1 MNPLRWAKA
10 EVLHLAWRRG
20 RYTPPDRKLLEDT
33 ILPGLAA
40 EPSIQRVLSVGIA
53 WYTHRYAAIFERQ
66 AFVTIDLD
74 PTRAAAAT
82 GEHVVGDLCD
92 LETLFAAGDA
102 FDLVLMN
109 GVIGFGL
116 NAPPD
121 VDRALAAV
129 AARLRPGGT
138 LLLGINEEKPTY
150 VDPASVP
157 AQAAFAPRA
166 FGSWPDGRVTVA
178 VPFRERSHTF
188 LFWRRK

>member
-10 EVLHLAWRRG
+10 EVLHLAWRHG
-20 RYTPPDRKLLEDT
+20 RYLPPDRKLLEET

-40 EPSIQRVLSVGIA
+40 EPSIQRVLSVGVA
-53 WYTHRYAAIFERQ
+53 WYTHRYAAIFARQ
-66 AFVTIDLD
+66 SFVTIDLD
-74 PTRAAAAT
+74 PARAPSAT
-82 GEHVVGDLCD
+82 GEHVVGDLRD
-92 LETLFAAGDA
+92 LETLFAPSAA

-116 NAPPD
+116 NAGAD

-129 AARLRPGGT
+129 AARLHPGGT

-150 VDPASVP
+150 VDPTSVP
-157 AQAAFAPRA
+157 AHAAFAPRA
-166 FGSWPDGRVTVA
+166 FGPWPDGRVTVE

-188 LFWRRK
+188 LFWRRR